1 MTHREMIA
9 GDLCGPI
16 SGTKFICDLPGP
28 GPWHMCR
35 WDGAIVSVSPN
46 FPKMALIRPVGV
58 PKGMPTP
65 DMIQAGA
72 DAYREYVAA
81 GKGLTGGDMFCR
93 IWRAMEKAR

>member
-46 FPKMALIRPVGV
+46 FPQMALIRDGIVTWVDPVAE
-58 PKGMPTP
+58 
-65 DMIQAGA
+65 IQGE
-72 DAYREYVAA
+72 RQ
-81 GKGLTGGDMFCR
+81 
-93 IWRAMEKAR
+93 